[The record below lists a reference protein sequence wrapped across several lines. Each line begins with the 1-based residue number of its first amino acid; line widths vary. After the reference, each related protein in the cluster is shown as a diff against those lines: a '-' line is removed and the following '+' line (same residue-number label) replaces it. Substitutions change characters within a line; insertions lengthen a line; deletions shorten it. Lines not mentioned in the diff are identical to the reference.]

1 MRGLTGGARY
11 KEIMATIFNHTSID
25 MGRDWGWLLLLA
37 VVQIL
42 GGVLAVA
49 VPIAASFAAVG
60 IIAALLIVTAFLQLI
75 HAFQMNAWPR
85 SVWYG
90 IGAVLY
96 AAVGVV
102 LILYPVT
109 GALALAVLIA
119 VVLIAEGFLRTIF
132 GTLLRPLFGWSWL
145 AMAGLLSIIVGII
158 LLIGWPLTALR
169 LTGLL
174 LGANL
179 LVTGI
184 MNAAFAITARSTV
197 SSSVPAH

>member
-1 MRGLTGGARY
+1 
-11 KEIMATIFNHTSID
+11 MATIFGNTSID
-25 MGRDWGWLLLLA
+25 MGREWGWLLLLA
-37 VVQIL
+37 VVQII
-42 GGVLAVA
+42 GGALAVA

-75 HAFQMNAWPR
+75 HAFQMKAWHR
-85 SVWYG
+85 SLWYG

-119 VVLIAEGFLRTIF
+119 VVLIAEGSLRMTF
-132 GTLLRPLFGWSWL
+132 GALVRPFSGWSWL
-145 AMAGLLSIIVGII
+145 VVAGLLSIIVGII
-158 LLIGWPLTALR
+158 LLIGWPVTALR

-174 LGANL
+174 LGVNL
-179 LVTGI
+179 LVTGV
-184 MNAAFAITARSTV
+184 MNAAFAITARSTM
-197 SSSVPAH
+197 SNSVPAH